1 MESLLS
7 NNKYSGWI
15 LVIMA
20 RAKKLL
26 LPSTLLLL
34 LLTTSLTARS
44 QTIRINL
51 NYKKTTLGNVL
62 RDIGNQASMLVV
74 YSNTDVNPSNLVS
87 ISAKDEPLES
97 VLHKLLKG
105 TNLTFSIEENH
116 IILSQKSVRIPLAD
130 QAGKYVVKGNV
141 KDPKGENLIGVNIS
155 IRGTSWGTTTDVN
168 GNFSIPASADD
179 ILNISYI
186 GFIPQSIPVK
196 NVTFINVILNED
208 FKKINE
214 VVITA
219 LGIKRKQNALS
230 YNIQEIGSEVLT
242 EAKDPNFV
250 NSLTSKIAGVSINS
264 SSAGIGG
271 ATKVLMRGPK
281 SINGNNNALY
291 VVDGIPMLN
300 TSNGETLG
308 EYSSQP
314 RGEGISDINPEDIE
328 SISILTGAAA
338 AALYGSSAANG
349 VIIITTKTGKAGN
362 THLTISNNTD
372 FMTPF
377 IMPRFQ
383 NTYGNN
389 EGIYASWGQK
399 LNTKSEYNP
408 KDFFNTGV
416 NVQNSVSLSI
426 GNAKNQTYISL
437 ATTNS
442 TGIIPN
448 NKYNRYNFTYRNSSS
463 FLEGKMLFDIGLSY
477 IMQND
482 RNMMAQGKYFN
493 PLTAIY
499 TFPRSDSFKEVQ
511 YYERF
516 NSDRNIY
523 VQYWPYG
530 DQGLNMQNPYWVVNR
545 NIYENKKTRYMLNA
559 NLKYLANSWLNITGR
574 IRVDNAENKYTKK
587 YYASTIGL
595 FAGPK
600 GFYMNQNDDDRQL
613 YADAIANIN
622 KSSKEFSLSTNI
634 GTSVSYNKLKMF
646 GIQGPLKDVPNFF
659 SANNVDIQGRDS
671 KIFDKIGPS
680 NIMTP
685 SIFTNAELGWRSMAF
700 VTLTGRND
708 WSSTLV
714 NMPKK
719 SFFYPSVGFSMLLN
733 QMVTLPKSISYLK
746 IRASWASVG
755 SAIPPYISIPT
766 YQKDNSTGQWK
777 TTTYMPIDR
786 LYPERTNSW
795 EVGFNSTL
803 FENIVSLDFTLYKS
817 NTTKQTFNMPI
828 CTSSGYDSWYVQTGN
843 VENRGIELTLK
854 VKKSWDD
861 LSWSSGI
868 VYSQNKNEIVKLF
881 DTNLIDPTGAPVRI
895 DKISKGG
902 IGSSD
907 IILTEGGTIG
917 DLYTKTELKK
927 DNKGNIVVDADGNLS
942 VDANVIRKVGTS
954 LPKCNLGYNNEFS
967 WKRFDLSFMFSAR
980 FGGKVI
986 SATQAVL
993 DGFGVTKETE
1003 VARDNGGVTV
1013 NNSKFDAQK
1022 WYETIGRGGVY
1033 SHYVYSATNI
1043 RMQEVRFGYTFPSS
1057 WFGNKMSINLS
1068 FVGRNLW
1075 MLYCKAPF
1083 DPELTPSTGTFYQ
1096 GIDYF
1101 MQPSLRKVGFSLK
1114 FQL

>member
-1 MESLLS
+1 MGNRLD
-7 NNKYSGWI
+7 NNFSSRTSVMIRARKA
-15 LVIMA
+15 LVPA
-20 RAKKLL
+20 A
-26 LPSTLLLL
+26 LLLL
-34 LLTTSLTARS
+34 FLATSLIAQS
-44 QTIRINL
+44 QKSRINL
-51 NYKKTTLGNVL
+51 NYKRATLGNVL

-74 YSNTDVNPSNLVS
+74 YSNTDVDPSNLVS
-87 ISAKDEPLES
+87 ISVKNETLES
-97 VLHKLLKG
+97 VLSKLLRS
-105 TNLTFSIEENH
+105 TNLTFSIEDNH
-116 IILSQKSVRIPLAD
+116 IILSQKAIVLPAASQDKFII
-130 QAGKYVVKGNV
+130 KGNV
-141 KDPKGENLIGVNIS
+141 KNSKGENLIGVSVCIK
-155 IRGTSWGTTTDVN
+155 GTTWGTTTDVN
-168 GNFSIPASADD
+168 GNFSLPVVVGD
-179 ILNISYI
+179 ILNISYV
-186 GFIPQSIPVK
+186 GFISQSISVK
-196 NVTFINVILNED
+196 SSRFINIILSED
-208 FKKINE
+208 LKKLKE

-219 LGIKRKQNALS
+219 LGIKRKQSALS
-230 YNIQEIGSEVLT
+230 YNIQEVESEELT
-242 EAKDPNFV
+242 EVKDPNFV

-264 SSAGIGG
+264 SSSGIGG
-271 ATKVLMRGPK
+271 ATRVLMRGPK

-291 VVDGIPMLN
+291 VIDGIPMVN
-300 TSNGETLG
+300 TNNGETVG
-308 EYSSQP
+308 EYAMQP

-349 VIIITTKTGKAGN
+349 AIIITTKSGRSGN
-362 THLTISNNTD
+362 VHLTISNNTD

-377 IMPRFQ
+377 IMPKFQ
-383 NTYGNN
+383 NTYGND
-389 EGIYASWGQK
+389 EGIYASWGKK
-399 LNTKSEYNP
+399 LSSKSEYNP
-408 KDFFNTGV
+408 KDFFSTGV
-416 NVQNSVSLSI
+416 NVQNSVSLSL
-426 GNAKNQTYISL
+426 GNAKAQTYISL

-442 TGIIPN
+442 NGIIPN
-448 NKYNRYNFTYRNSSS
+448 NKYNRYNFTYRNTSSY
-463 FLEGKMLFDIGLSY
+463 LDGKMLFDIGLCY

-493 PLTAIY
+493 PLTAVY

-511 YYERF
+511 NYERF
-516 NSDRNIY
+516 DSDRNIY

-530 DQGLNMQNPYWVVNR
+530 DQGLNTQNPYWIVNR

-559 NLKYLANSWLNITGR
+559 NLKYLVSSWLNITGR
-574 IRVDNAENKYTKK
+574 VRIDNAVNKYTKK

-600 GFYMNQNDDDRQL
+600 GFYMNQEDDDRQL
-613 YADAIANIN
+613 YADAIASVS
-622 KSSKEFSLSTNI
+622 KSFKDLSFSTNV
-634 GTSVSYNKLKMF
+634 GTSVSYSKLKMF
-646 GIQGPLKDVPNFF
+646 GIEGSLKDVPNFF
-659 SANNVDIQGRDS
+659 SANNVDIQGIDA
-671 KIFDKIGPS
+671 KIFDKIGAS

-685 SIFTNAELGWRSMAF
+685 SVFANAELGWKNMAF
-700 VTLTGRND
+700 VTFTGRNE

-714 NMPKK
+714 NMPIK

-733 QMVTLPKSISYLK
+733 QMVTLPESISYLK

-755 SAIPPYISIPT
+755 SAIPPYLSIPT

-795 EVGFNSTL
+795 EVGFNSK
-803 FENIVSLDFTLYKS
+803 FFGNAVSLDFTLYKS

-828 CTSSGYDSWYVQTGN
+828 STSSGYDSWYVQTGD
-843 VENRGIELTLK
+843 VENRGIEFALK
-854 VKKSWDD
+854 VNKNWDNFG
-861 LSWSSGI
+861 WSSSI
-868 VYSQNKNEIVKLF
+868 VFSQNRNEIVRLF

-907 IILTEGGTIG
+907 IILTEGGTVG

-927 DNKGNIVVDADGNLS
+927 DTEGNIVVDADGNLS
-942 VDANVIRKVGTS
+942 VDANVIHKVGTS
-954 LPKCNLGYNNEFS
+954 LPKWNLGYNNEFS
-967 WKRFDLSFMFSAR
+967 WKGFNFRVMFSAR

-993 DGFGVTKETE
+993 DGFGVTRETE
-1003 VARDNGGVTV
+1003 IARDNGGVIV

-1022 WYETIGRGGVY
+1022 WYETIGRGGVF

-1043 RMQEVRFGYTFPSS
+1043 RLQEFRFGYTFPSS
-1057 WFGNKMSINLS
+1057 WFGNRMSVNLS

-1114 FQL
+1114 FQF